1 MSGSLVEGIGDNI
14 DVVLSQDEITE
25 RVTELGNQIAADY
38 SGLEPVLVGVMKG
51 MFIFMADLVR
61 ATPIPLVVDF
71 MAISRYGPTAKTK
84 GVVRIVK
91 DLDVS
96 ITGRH
101 VLFVED
107 IIDTGMTLNYILRTL
122 SARRPASLKVCA
134 LVDMPRRRFIDLPI
148 AYRGFTLEEGFLVGY
163 GLDYRE
169 RYRNLPYL
177 GLLNGEG
184 DRSSGSGAR

>member
-1 MSGSLVEGIGDNI
+1 MGDALR
-14 DVVLSQDEITE
+14 VAFSEDEIRE
-25 RVTELGNQIAADY
+25 RVRGLGAEIARDY
-38 SGLEPVLVGVMKG
+38 TGREPVLVGILKG
-51 MFIFMADLVR
+51 TFVFMADLVR
-61 ATPIPLVVDF
+61 ATPIPLTVDF

-107 IIDTGMTLNYILRTL
+107 VIDTGMTLHYILRTL
-122 SARRPASLKVCA
+122 SARRPSSLKVCT
-134 LVDMPRRRFIDLPI
+134 LVDVPRRRLTDLPI
-148 AYRGFTLEEGFLVGY
+148 TYRGFTLEAGFVVGY
-163 GLDYRE
+163 GMDYRE

-177 GLLNGEG
+177 ALLDERQLGG
-184 DRSSGSGAR
+184 AAAAGSP

>member
-1 MSGSLVEGIGDNI
+1 MSEHPMEAPGAVTR
-14 DVVLSQDEITE
+14 VVVSEEEIAQ
-25 RVTELGNQIAADY
+25 RVRELGAEVAADY
-38 SGLEPVLVGVMKG
+38 AGLEPVLVGILKG

-61 ATPIPLVVDF
+61 AVDIPLVVDF

-84 GVVRIVK
+84 GVVRIIK

-107 IIDTGMTLNYILRTL
+107 IIDTGMTLRYILQTL
-122 SARRPASLKVCA
+122 QSRRPASLNVCT
-134 LVDMPRRRFIDLPI
+134 LVDVPRRRLVELPI
-148 AYRGFTLEEGFLVGY
+148 VYRGFTLEEGFIVGY
-163 GLDYRE
+163 GLDFRE

-177 GLLNGEG
+177 GLLDERHLRPNGG
-184 DRSSGSGAR
+184 VPL

>member
-1 MSGSLVEGIGDNI
+1 VLEEGIAA
-14 DVVLSQDEITE
+14 VALTE
-25 RVTELGNQIAADY
+25 DQIADRVRELGQEIARDY
-38 SGLEPVLVGVMKG
+38 EGLEPVLVGVLKG

-61 ATPIPLVVDF
+61 AIPIPLVVDF

-107 IIDTGMTLNYILRTL
+107 IIDTGMTLNYILKTL
-122 SARRPASLKVCA
+122 SSRRPASLKVCA
-134 LVDMPRRRFIDLPI
+134 LVDVPRRRIIDLPI
-148 AYRGFTLEEGFLVGY
+148 AYRGFTVEDGFLVGY

-169 RYRNLPYL
+169 KYRNLPYMA
-177 GLLNGEG
+177 LLDERRPG
-184 DRSSGSGAR
+184 

>member
-1 MSGSLVEGIGDNI
+1 MEEGIAA
-14 DVVLSQDEITE
+14 VALTE
-25 RVTELGNQIAADY
+25 DQIADRVRELGQEIARDY
-38 SGLEPVLVGVMKG
+38 EGLEPVLVGVLKG

-61 ATPIPLVVDF
+61 AIPIPLVVDF

-107 IIDTGMTLNYILRTL
+107 IIDTGMTLNYILKTL
-122 SARRPASLKVCA
+122 SSRRPASLKVCA
-134 LVDMPRRRFIDLPI
+134 LVDVPRRRIIDLPI
-148 AYRGFTLEEGFLVGY
+148 AYRGFTVEDGFLVGY

-169 RYRNLPYL
+169 KYRNLPYMA
-177 GLLNGEG
+177 LLDERRPG
-184 DRSSGSGAR
+184 

>member
-1 MSGSLVEGIGDNI
+1 MRPSVLEEGIAA
-14 DVVLSQDEITE
+14 VALTE
-25 RVTELGNQIAADY
+25 DQIADRVRELGQEIARDY
-38 SGLEPVLVGVMKG
+38 EGLEPVLVGVLKG

-61 ATPIPLVVDF
+61 AIPIPLVVDF

-107 IIDTGMTLNYILRTL
+107 IIDTGMTLNYILKTL
-122 SARRPASLKVCA
+122 SSRRPASLKVCA
-134 LVDMPRRRFIDLPI
+134 LVDVPRRRIIDLPI
-148 AYRGFTLEEGFLVGY
+148 AYRGFTVEDGFLVGY

-169 RYRNLPYL
+169 KYRNLPYMA
-177 GLLNGEG
+177 LLDERRPG
-184 DRSSGSGAR
+184 

>member
-1 MSGSLVEGIGDNI
+1 VSGVPTHDVDESVR
-14 DVVLSQDEITE
+14 VVLAEEEIAR
-25 RVTELGNQIAADY
+25 RVRELGAQIAADY

-61 ATPIPLVVDF
+61 AVPVPLVVDF

-169 RYRNLPYL
+169 KYRNLPYL
-177 GLLNGEG
+177 GLLNDGS
-184 DRSSGSGAR
+184 DRPSGGGAP

>member
-1 MSGSLVEGIGDNI
+1 MSGVPTHDVDESVR
-14 DVVLSQDEITE
+14 VVLAEEEIAR
-25 RVTELGNQIAADY
+25 RVRELGAQIAADY

-61 ATPIPLVVDF
+61 AVPVPLVVDF

-169 RYRNLPYL
+169 KYRNLPYL
-177 GLLNGEG
+177 GLLNDGS
-184 DRSSGSGAR
+184 DRPSGGGAP

>member
-1 MSGSLVEGIGDNI
+1 MLDEAISE
-14 DVVLSQDEITE
+14 VVLSQEQIAH
-25 RVTELGNQIAADY
+25 RVRELGEEIAADY
-38 SGLEPVLVGVMKG
+38 ADLEPVLVGILKG

-61 ATPIPLVVDF
+61 AIPISLVVDF

-107 IIDTGMTLNYILRTL
+107 IIDTGMTLNYILKTL

-134 LVDMPRRRFIDLPI
+134 LVDVPRRRIIDLPI
-148 AYRGFTLEEGFLVGY
+148 AYRGFTIEDGFLVGY

-169 RYRNLPYL
+169 RYRNLPYMAML
-177 GLLNGEG
+177 GQG
-184 DRSSGSGAR
+184 RRP